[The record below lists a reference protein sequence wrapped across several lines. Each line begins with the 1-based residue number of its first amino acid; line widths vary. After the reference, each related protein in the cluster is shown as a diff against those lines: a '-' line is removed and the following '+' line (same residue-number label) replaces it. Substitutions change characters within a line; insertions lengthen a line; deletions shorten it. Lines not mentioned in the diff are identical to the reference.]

1 MDGFLSPPQSLPSEG
16 PTLDLRGA
24 GVELGDDRV
33 QKKEKHGWEGEM
45 KKNRGTPKRDGLE
58 IFTME
63 NLI

>member
-33 QKKEKHGWEGEM
+33 QYMKNTGWEGEM
-45 KKNRGTPKRDGLE
+45 
-58 IFTME
+58 F
-63 NLI
+63 